1 MGARRSGMVRRG
13 GGAFT
18 GGAGGRG
25 KGPGRKDEGDGGED
39 MGDGPYA
46 VLTALGVLG
55 TGLVAGVFCAFST
68 FVMRGLAALPP
79 ARGVAAMQAVN
90 VAAVRPPF
98 MAVFLGTTVLSAVL
112 TVVTLVMWP
121 GEGAVA
127 SVVGGVL
134 YLGGSFGPTVAANI
148 PRNERLARLDAG
160 GAEAA
165 VYWPEYVRGW
175 TRWNHVRALAS
186 AGAAS
191 VYLLALTG

>member
-1 MGARRSGMVRRG
+1 
-13 GGAFT
+13 
-18 GGAGGRG
+18 
-25 KGPGRKDEGDGGED
+25 

-112 TVVTLVMWP
+112 TVVTLVTWP

-134 YLGGSFGPTVAANI
+134 YLGWSFGPTVAANI